1 MNLIGQE
8 VQLLRQFL
16 AIFSLFLA
24 ILGHFGSLMA
34 KYYQGSII
42 LSLLILTK
50 S

>member
-34 KYYQGSII
+34 KYHYGSII
-42 LSLLILTK
+42 
-50 S
+50 